1 MGFHHLPP
9 LLYTD
14 ADIDIYAA
22 DFLSKVSSILI
33 AGEGALADCFFPPKT
48 ALKLSFVRKTREKI
62 NKAWKD
68 MKNAF

>member
-33 AGEGALADCFFPPKT
+33 PGEGAIADCFFSPQNCIKT
-48 ALKLSFVRKTREKI
+48 FFCKKNERK
-62 NKAWKD
+62 NQ
-68 MKNAF
+68 

>member
-33 AGEGALADCFFPPKT
+33 PGEGAIADCFSPQ
-48 ALKLSFVRKTREKI
+48 KLH
-62 NKAWKD
+62 
-68 MKNAF
+68 